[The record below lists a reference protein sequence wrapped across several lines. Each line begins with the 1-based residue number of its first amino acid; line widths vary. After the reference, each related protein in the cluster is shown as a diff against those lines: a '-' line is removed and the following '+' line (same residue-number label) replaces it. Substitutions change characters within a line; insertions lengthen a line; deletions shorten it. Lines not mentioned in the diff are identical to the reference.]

1 MVATAKKDFKIE
13 NTYSELDD
21 SEMLNDQVIVN
32 GKIWAQWR
40 EIAMKKDFKKSKNWQ
55 ILKQNERELMNRLIS
70 AQD

>member
-1 MVATAKKDFKIE
+1 MVATAKKDIKIE